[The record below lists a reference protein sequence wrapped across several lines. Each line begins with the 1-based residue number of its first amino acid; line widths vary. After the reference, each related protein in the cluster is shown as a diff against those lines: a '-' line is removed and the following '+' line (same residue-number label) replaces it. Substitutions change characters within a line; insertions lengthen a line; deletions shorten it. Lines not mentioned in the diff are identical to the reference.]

1 MKHFR
6 VLLPLLVL
14 ALLLF
19 GCSRELGPY
28 EYVRGDIALSV
39 DPADQTITHG
49 ETVYNYTMKE
59 SRSGQV
65 SFVIDYPNGG
75 IFHWSTTGTGGAG
88 GGNDA
93 YNETD
98 YLPGPVLVDAL
109 EENMPR
115 EKTGSVFVGLILI
128 ALGGANFLWPEL
140 GFFLRYGWAVK
151 DAEPSEI
158 YIMFAKIGGALVAA
172 FGLLWCFI

>member
-19 GCSRELGPY
+19 GCSREPQPY

-49 ETVYNYTMKE
+49 ENVYNYTMEE
-59 SRSGQV
+59 SRTGQV

-88 GGNDA
+88 GGNEA
-93 YNETD
+93 YNKID
-98 YLPGPVLVDAL
+98 YLPGPLLVDAL
-109 EENMPR
+109 EENIPR
-115 EKTGSVFVGLILI
+115 EKTGSVFVGIILI
-128 ALGGANFLWPEL
+128 ALGGANFIWPER
-140 GFFLRYGWAVK
+140 FFNYRYRWVVR
-151 DAEPSEI
+151 DAEPSNAN
-158 YIMFAKIGGALVAA
+158 IMWEKITGVLILVL
-172 FGLLWCFI
+172 GLVLCFI